1 MIRRTVNHIDCEN
14 RDASLTRLSLSRSMS
29 ILGNPVFSSKG
40 DSSNYH
46 GVIGECRRQ
55 KLESV
60 PLDRTFRNGS

>member
-1 MIRRTVNHIDCEN
+1 
-14 RDASLTRLSLSRSMS
+14 MS

-55 KLESV
+55 KLELV
-60 PLDRTFRNGS
+60 PLVRTFRNRS